1 MGACFT
7 KRWVA
12 EADGMIASHAES
24 SDRVRTVTAM
34 AFPSKTGLAAHL
46 DETYMQ
52 QRVLFSEFVNE

>member
-1 MGACFT
+1 
-7 KRWVA
+7 
-12 EADGMIASHAES
+12 MIASHAES